1 MLHADENE
9 VALDASMHEPVEV
22 SEHAATD
29 DLCGAIEARAQDLSE
44 FMAMAEKAENDL
56 RDAVIDLLAG
66 DEDQAPIE
74 TRLILPPLDRLT
86 FDDLQYIASKI
97 DSYRTEVQATLE
109 QKREDRLKELQE
121 RIERDKAELAT
132 LSPVPVA
139 AGKAK
144 MENPSTPKYR
154 DPAKP
159 ENTWAGRGKRPHWL
173 EREIAAGKKLEDF
186 LIDKPEPVSEDTGF

>member
-9 VALDASMHEPVEV
+9 VALDASMNEPVEV

-29 DLCGAIEARAQDLSE
+29 ELCDAVADSAPDLSV
-44 FMAMAEKAENDL
+44 FMAIAEKTANDL
-56 RDAVIDLLAG
+56 RDAIDLLAG
-66 DEDQAPIE
+66 DEEPDPIE
-74 TRLILPPLDRLT
+74 TSLILPTLDRLS
-86 FDDLQYIASKI
+86 FSDLQYIADKL
-97 DSYRTEVQATLE
+97 DTYRVEVQATLE
-109 QKREDRLKELQE
+109 QKREERLRELQE
-121 RIERDKAELAT
+121 RIARDEAEFAA

-173 EREIAAGKKLEDF
+173 ERELAAGKKLEDF
-186 LIDKPEPVSEDTGF
+186 LIDKPEPVPGDTGF